1 MLCMKNLKLSTKAK
15 QWLNIAFLVF
25 SVLFVV
31 TLFALKGKLT
41 ELTSKSI
48 KAQADSDTKQS
59 ASAFIDSLY
68 NYTKNGSDYKLT
80 FLEFGATGCSACKQ
94 MEAVMA
100 QIKRDYPNRVNVVFV
115 NVLNKN
121 NQSLIKYFGIALIPT
136 QILLNAEGKE
146 FFRHTGYIPSEQLVL
161 KLNIVE

>member
-1 MLCMKNLKLSTKAK
+1 MKNLKLSTKAK

-80 FLEFGATGCSACKQ
+80 FLEFGATGCTACKQ

>member
-1 MLCMKNLKLSTKAK
+1 MKNLKLSTKAK

-100 QIKRDYPNRVNVVFV
+100 QIKHDYPNRVNVVFV

-136 QILLNAEGKE
+136 QVLLNAEGKE

>member
-1 MLCMKNLKLSTKAK
+1 MKNLKLSTKAK

-136 QILLNAEGKE
+136 QVLLNAEGKE

>member
-1 MLCMKNLKLSTKAK
+1 MKNLKLSTKAK

>member
-1 MLCMKNLKLSTKAK
+1 MKKPRLSTKAK

-31 TLFALKGKLT
+31 ALFALKGKLT

-48 KAQADSDTKQS
+48 KAQTDSGTQQS
-59 ASAFIDSLY
+59 SSAFIDSLY
-68 NYTKNGSDYKLT
+68 NYTKNGLGYSIT

-100 QIKRDYPNRVNVVFV
+100 QIKSDYPNRVNVVFV
-115 NVLNKN
+115 NVLDPKK
-121 NQSLIKYFGIALIPT
+121 QTLIKFFGIALIPT
-136 QILLNAEGKE
+136 QVLLDNKGKE
-146 FFRHTGYIPSEQLVL
+146 FYRHTGYIPAEQLVL
-161 KLNIVE
+161 KFTKEE

>member
-1 MLCMKNLKLSTKAK
+1 MKNLKLSTKAK

-68 NYTKNGSDYKLT
+68 NYTKNGSDYKIT

-94 MEAVMA
+94 METVMA

-115 NVLNKN
+115 NVLNKK

-136 QILLNAEGKE
+136 QVLLNEEGKG
-146 FFRHTGYIPSEQLVL
+146 FFRHTGYIPSEQLAL
-161 KLNIVE
+161 KLNKEE